1 MVYNCYAWE
10 KFKQDQNFRFQ
21 SASASTKHVNLREYI
36 RNEFIFNR
44 LQSSSVLRANPV
56 NKRISKFVGNQPKI
70 PPNSADEV
78 ILQKVRDDAIFYCT
92 LTWMV
97 YGAPRRFRVQHGALE
112 GARELKR

>member
-1 MVYNCYAWE
+1 
-10 KFKQDQNFRFQ
+10 
-21 SASASTKHVNLREYI
+21 
-36 RNEFIFNR
+36 
-44 LQSSSVLRANPV
+44 V
-56 NKRISKFVGNQPKI
+56 NKRISKFVENKPKI

-97 YGAPRRFRVQHGALE
+97 YGAPRRFRGQHGALE